1 MGSGSTQAAALKLGR
16 KFIGMEQIDTQWNK
30 AVERLK
36 KAVNND
42 QSGISKEVDWQGG
55 GSFVYLELMEK
66 NRGFLKLFKIQNTSR
81 TT

>member
-1 MGSGSTQAAALKLGR
+1 
-16 KFIGMEQIDTQWNK
+16 MEQIDTQWNK

-55 GSFVYLELMEK
+55 GS
-66 NRGFLKLFKIQNTSR
+66 LFT
-81 TT
+81 